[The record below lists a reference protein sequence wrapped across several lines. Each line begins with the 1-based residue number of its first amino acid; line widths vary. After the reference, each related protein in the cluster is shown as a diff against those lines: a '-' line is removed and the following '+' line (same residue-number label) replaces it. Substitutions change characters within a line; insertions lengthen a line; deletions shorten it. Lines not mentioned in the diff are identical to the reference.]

1 MPRAEQKRRPII
13 WLNTIFLTVTPV
25 LAIACTIYY
34 GVEVGFTWREL
45 VAGLIIWT
53 FTGLGITAGY
63 HRLFAHRGYKAH
75 KVVRFALAVC
85 GAAAIENSAIAWC
98 SDHRHH
104 HTETD
109 TDGDPYNAKRGF
121 WYSHIGWIFFKGIR
135 GDAYENVPDL
145 RADPILAWQH
155 RNYLTIAITANVL
168 FVATAGLLLGNMLGM
183 IILAGLMRLVV
194 VQHMTFL
201 INSVAHIV
209 GKQPWSK
216 ATTSKDNW
224 FLSLFTFGEGYH
236 NYHHAF
242 QADYRN
248 GPRWYNWDPTKWLI
262 WSLDRVGLATDLR
275 RSPIDMTLKA
285 RFDTSRDELMNRAFA
300 RMGQTAEEWAELL
313 HEKREQLKDR
323 TDQIMGSLREGK
335 EALRDRV
342 LDAEAQVELYLLELK
357 TLRTDLKE
365 RVGMNSKG
373 ASGAERQL
381 HKREAKRL
389 RQAIRTT
396 HAKTKETLGR
406 WEALAL
412 EYIAVAP
419 RLQPQTV

>member
-1 MPRAEQKRRPII
+1 MPQAEQTRRPII

-45 VAGLIIWT
+45 VAGLVIWT

-75 KVVRFALAVC
+75 KSVRFALAVC

-104 HTETD
+104 HAETD

-155 RNYLTIAITANVL
+155 KNYLAIAIAANVL
-168 FVATAGLLLGNMLGM
+168 FVVTAGLLLGNMLGM
-183 IILAGLMRLVV
+183 VIIAGLMRLVV

-201 INSVAHIV
+201 INSVAHIF

-236 NYHHAF
+236 NYHHSF

-262 WSLDRVGLATDLR
+262 WSLDRVGLASDLR

-285 RFDTSRDELMNRAFA
+285 RFETSRDELKTRAFA
-300 RMGQTAEEWAELL
+300 RMGETAEEWSELL
-313 HEKREQLKDR
+313 QEKREQLKGH
-323 TDQIMGSLREGK
+323 TDQLMGSLREGK
-335 EALRDRV
+335 EVLRDRV
-342 LDAEAQVELYLLELK
+342 LDAEAQVELYLQELK

-365 RVGMNSKG
+365 RMGMNSSD
-373 ASGAERQL
+373 ASNTERQL
-381 HKREAKRL
+381 HQREAKRL

-396 HAKTKETLGR
+396 HAKTKETLAR
-406 WEALAL
+406 WETLAL
-412 EYIAVAP
+412 EYVAAGP
-419 RLQPQTV
+419 RPQPVTA

>member
-1 MPRAEQKRRPII
+1 MPQAELTHRPII

-34 GVEVGFTWREL
+34 GVEVGFTLREL
-45 VAGLIIWT
+45 VAGLVIWT

-75 KVVRFALAVC
+75 KVVRFVLAVC

-121 WYSHIGWIFFKGIR
+121 WYSHIGWIFCKGIR

-201 INSVAHIV
+201 INSVAHIF

-262 WSLDRVGLATDLR
+262 WSLARVGLATDLR

-313 HEKREQLKDR
+313 HEKREQLKSR
-323 TDQIMGSLREGK
+323 TEQIMGSLREGK

-342 LDAEAQVELYLLELK
+342 LDAEAQVELYLQELK
-357 TLRTDLKE
+357 TLRADLKE
-365 RVGMNSKG
+365 RVGMTSSG
-373 ASGAERQL
+373 ASNAERKL

-396 HAKTKETLGR
+396 HTKTKETLGR